1 MGKEPLY
8 HEIRQ
13 ESPFVNSVME
23 DFNTLKIVNGELRK
37 EIMDDEGNVTSLLVC
52 PESISRKIVKH
63 LHVSMAHSNCWRL
76 ASFIHKIYFIPR
88 LNSIL
93 REVYCSCASCLLS
106 QAPKAQKGRDI
117 TVSSSS
123 PGREISVDLIY
134 LPPSNGFLYAMV
146 ATDCA
151 TSYCFA
157 RPMRGRSSKEA
168 AECLLDIMYSNS
180 FLCQVITTD
189 DAVEFKNHF
198 QTACAQTAA
207 SHIVNSVLVKNSIKT
222 ESTNARLVNLLRR
235 LLTDESQWPKR
246 LQQTVFALNVCS
258 MRYGDFITT
267 PSQLFNNRCL
277 AGVPA
282 LSSNVEDSVI
292 ASDKSLRSIMT
303 KVTKHRLADTPSLA
317 VHLSMRKGEF
327 RVGQKV
333 LVWAERILAKK
344 LLKNSIL
351 KIKLSKFWRI
361 AKVTKILGR
370 HCMVET
376 EDGKLRKMHVRQM
389 KEFPDSAA

>member
-1 MGKEPLY
+1 
-8 HEIRQ
+8 
-13 ESPFVNSVME
+13 ME
-23 DFNTLKIVNGELRK
+23 DFDSLKLVKGELRK
-37 EIMDDEGNVTSLLVC
+37 EIMDDGGNVTSLLVC
-52 PESISRKIVKH
+52 PNSISRKIIRH

-93 REVYCSCASCLLS
+93 REVYRSCTSCLLS

-123 PGREISVDLIY
+123 SGRELNIDLIY
-134 LPPSNGFLYAMV
+134 LPPSNGFHYAMI
-146 ATDCA
+146 ATDLA
-151 TSYCFA
+151 SSYCFGRA
-157 RPMRGRSSKEA
+157 MRGRSSKEA
-168 AECLLDIMYSNS
+168 AECLLDTLYSNS

-198 QTACAQTAA
+198 QTACTQTAV
-207 SHIVNSVLVKNSIKT
+207 SHIVNSVLVKNSMKT

-235 LLTDESQWPKR
+235 LLTDESQWPKQ
-246 LQQTVFALNVCS
+246 LQRTIFALNVCS
-258 MRYGDFITT
+258 MRYGNFIAS

-277 AGVPA
+277 VGVPNIGD
-282 LSSNVEDSVI
+282 NVEDTII

-317 VHLSMRKGEF
+317 VHLSTRPGEYH
-327 RVGQKV
+327 VGQKV

-344 LLKNSIL
+344 LLKNGIL
-351 KIKLSKFWRI
+351 KMKLSKFWRV
-361 AKVTKILGR
+361 AKVVKIHGC
-370 HCMVET
+370 HCIVET
-376 EDGKLRKMHVRQM
+376 EDGKLRRMNIRQM
-389 KEFPDSAA
+389 KEYPDSAA